1 MSMGEREFVRLET
14 NDWRQADK
22 ASDTVASFAAMLN
35 TSGCQEHGRRSSRD
49 NFPPELAD
57 WPMPAEVLTC
67 NAESKGTGAV
77 DGDEETRRCAWLSLR
92 KGYVLRLNK
101 GVTKACRWQQQAHA
115 IFITCCGSC
124 PCFDCRS
131 CNCLGRGRRPC
142 TIHHVVALH
151 HLRHCTKDDWNA
163 QAHELI
169 V

>member
-49 NFPPELAD
+49 NVPPELAD

-101 GVTKACRWQQQAHA
+101 GVINMIKAAVSLAAASTRH
-115 IFITCCGSC
+115 F
-124 PCFDCRS
+124 
-131 CNCLGRGRRPC
+131 
-142 TIHHVVALH
+142 H
-151 HLRHCTKDDWNA
+151 HLLR
-163 QAHELI
+163 LLSLFRLPLL
-169 V
+169 